1 MPNLLDQITAYR
13 ESRFRDFD
21 SRGRPLRSP
30 KGALFQMQVMPST
43 ARSPGF
49 GLRPADPNDPNDM
62 NRLGREYRAAMEKR
76 YGGDMGKMWGAYNW
90 GPGNMDRALA
100 RHGENWLRHAPPET
114 RDYVTKNLAMYQQ
127 NMARRGTP
135 QAAPQYNYLAMTPV
149 QNGVDPLA
157 PKIEQP
163 GLAQMQQGMP
173 QMPQQPNFAAMSPVG
188 RTDPLAPKPKAFG
201 KGGVGWQVLGILGD
215 AMRGYAGQAPVFAP
229 AMMAENEA
237 EREDNRF
244 RERLQAQIEM
254 QREKALAPKPP
265 TQTDRYVQEVLDPR
279 TPMARRQLLLQILT
293 RPMTIAGADGSATT
307 GYFNLGE
314 DSGEDDWEYDN

>member
-1 MPNLLDQITAYR
+1 MDWRQLGFTSGRRTYRGNKLVGGVPNSEHLRGTAADFTAPASVLRKHFGPGVRILDEGDHRHVSGLSDVPYYGRRGVAGLVNGVDTTAPR
-13 ESRFRDFD
+13 Q
-21 SRGRPLRSP
+21 
-30 KGALFQMQVMPST
+30 A
-43 ARSPGF
+43 
-49 GLRPADPNDPNDM
+49 RPAP
-62 NRLGREYRAAMEKR
+62 RT
-76 YGGDMGKMWGAYNW
+76 
-90 GPGNMDRALA
+90 
-100 RHGENWLRHAPPET
+100 PE
-114 RDYVTKNLAMYQQ
+114 
-127 NMARRGTP
+127 
-135 QAAPQYNYLAMTPV
+135 PQYNYLAMTPI

-157 PKIEQP
+157 PQAPAQQPFYAPSTPAPPQP

-173 QMPQQPNFAAMSPVG
+173 QMPQQPNFAAMTPVG
-188 RTDPLAPKPKAFG
+188 ARDPLAPKPKAFG

-215 AMRGYAGQAPVFAP
+215 ALRGYAGQAPVFAP
-229 AMMAENEA
+229 AMMEMNQE
-237 EREDNRF
+237 EREDARF

-314 DSGEDDWEYDN
+314 DSSEDDWEYDN

>member
-1 MPNLLDQITAYR
+1 M
-13 ESRFRDFD
+13 RFGDFID
-21 SRGRPLRSP
+21 RL
-30 KGALFQMQVMPST
+30 KGAGVNVLEARDEVTNPSRHAT
-43 ARSPGF
+43 GPHWHFAYGDKAKP
-49 GLRPADPNDPNDM
+49 RPAP
-62 NRLGREYRAAMEKR
+62 R
-76 YGGDMGKMWGAYNW
+76 
-90 GPGNMDRALA
+90 
-100 RHGENWLRHAPPET
+100 
-114 RDYVTKNLAMYQQ
+114 
-127 NMARRGTP
+127 TP
-135 QAAPQYNYLAMTPV
+135 DPQYNYLAMTPIR
-149 QNGVDPLA
+149 NGVDPLA
-157 PKIEQP
+157 PQAPTQQPFYAPSTPAPPQP

-188 RTDPLAPKPKAFG
+188 ARDPLAPKPKAFG

-215 AMRGYAGQAPVFAP
+215 ALRGYAGQNPVFAP
-229 AMMAENEA
+229 AMMAQNEA

-293 RPMTIAGADGSATT
+293 RPQTIVGADGSATT

-314 DSGEDDWEYDN
+314 DSSEDDWEYDN